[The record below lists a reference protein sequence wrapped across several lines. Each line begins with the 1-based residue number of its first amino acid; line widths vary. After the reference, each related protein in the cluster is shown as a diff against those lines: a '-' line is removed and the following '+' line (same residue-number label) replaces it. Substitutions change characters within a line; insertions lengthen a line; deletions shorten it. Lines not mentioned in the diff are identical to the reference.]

1 MNQGLGLLANQ
12 LYRSLPKSVTPAL
25 RFGFAVDGRGGVEK
39 SIVPSSRSIPMK
51 CHCVQLPAAL
61 EGPIPDA
68 GDAVT
73 NRDVRQAGAASE
85 SALPN
90 AGYAVRYRD
99 VR

>member
-1 MNQGLGLLANQ
+1 
-12 LYRSLPKSVTPAL
+12 
-25 RFGFAVDGRGGVEK
+25 
-39 SIVPSSRSIPMK
+39 MK

-61 EGPIPDA
+61 EGPISDA

-73 NRDVRQAGAASE
+73 NRDIRQAGAASE
-85 SALPN
+85 SAFPN